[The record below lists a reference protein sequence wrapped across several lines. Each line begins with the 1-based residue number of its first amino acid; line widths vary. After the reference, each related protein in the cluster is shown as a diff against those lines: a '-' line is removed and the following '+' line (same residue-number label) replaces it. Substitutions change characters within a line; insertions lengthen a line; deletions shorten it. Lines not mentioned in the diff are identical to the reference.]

1 MKLAKQ
7 YYGLFQILQKINDTS
22 YRLKLSMNWHIHNA
36 SHVSLLKPCK
46 GDLPTE
52 SVQEE
57 PLDFDE
63 QEEIL

>member
-1 MKLAKQ
+1 
-7 YYGLFQILQKINDTS
+7 
-22 YRLKLSMNWHIHNA
+22 MNWHIHNA
-36 SHVSLLKPCK
+36 FHVSLLKPYK

-63 QEEIL
+63 QEEILWPDEFLRQEDNKLQSGKFIR